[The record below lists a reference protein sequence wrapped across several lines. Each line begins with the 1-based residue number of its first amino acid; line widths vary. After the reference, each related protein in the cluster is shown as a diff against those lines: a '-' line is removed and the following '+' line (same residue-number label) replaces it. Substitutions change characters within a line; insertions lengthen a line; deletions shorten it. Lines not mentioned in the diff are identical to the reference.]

1 MVTKVS
7 KDDHEVI
14 AARIERGDRLQSVGD
29 DYGISRERVRQ
40 IAADAGFAPR
50 SIRRDK
56 KNAKISLMTLQIIE
70 DREMW
75 RSPRF
80 FTRGVT
86 KRQFEDFLNEF
97 SPALAIRWR
106 YANEL
111 PLSRTGVADPNGR
124 TCTTCRKRKTWSQYY
139 KSKTGLNGKSIRCI
153 DCTKE
158 MAEKFRVI
166 RNVTEPTV
174 SELVC
179 TRCRKLKD
187 ADQFSRSVSKANGLQ
202 SWCKECQ
209 RLVR

>member
-50 SIRRDK
+50 SIRRDR
-56 KNAKISLMTLQIIE
+56 KNAKISLMTLGIIE
-70 DREMW
+70 GREMW
-75 RSPRF
+75 KSPRF

-86 KRQFEDFLNEF
+86 KKQFEEFLEEY
-97 SPALAIRWR
+97 SPALLTRWR
-106 YANEL
+106 YADEL
-111 PLSRTGVADPNGR
+111 PISRTGMADPNGR
-124 TCTTCRKRKTWSQYY
+124 VCTTCRKRKTWSHYY

-158 MAEKFRVI
+158 LAEKFRVS

-174 SELVC
+174 SERVC
-179 TRCRKLKD
+179 TRCRILKD
-187 ADQFSRSVSKANGLQ
+187 ADQFSRSVTSSNGLQ

-209 RLVR
+209 RITR